1 MNAPAVSGRARAL
14 FEQSRPRSRDVHL
27 IVADGASQ
35 LFLPQGSRLSRAGP
49 QMFDLSAAPRV
60 RVT

>member
-1 MNAPAVSGRARAL
+1 L

-49 QMFDLSAAPRV
+49 RMFDLSAAPRV